1 MLYLAKLTLKYEGH
15 RQTIMST
22 DDSET
27 YVLEGSW
34 ANDLQIV
41 EVTEWYKHKDW
52 LRFND
57 S

>member
-27 YVLEGSW
+27 YFLEGS
-34 ANDLQIV
+34 
-41 EVTEWYKHKDW
+41 
-52 LRFND
+52 
-57 S
+57 